1 MLILDCEIK
10 NLLLKGKKDVRKEG
24 FVYAKDWN
32 DYQGMGISVVGTYS
46 YVSDKFDYFTEES
59 LSELQKFIDSH
70 DLIVGFNIIN
80 FDLKLLEAFGV
91 QIPRE
96 KVYDIYLEIKRAAD
110 AGKYEKGFNLKN
122 IALVNNVSQKSGH
135 GADAPEMWQ
144 QGKKTDVIGYCL
156 QDVLVTKEI
165 LDLIMEGKLKDPR
178 NTENILNVEK
188 PFLEDGE
195 ESLID
200 PDIIM
205 SCSENYHYKA
215 NDDKGGSIEEL
226 FEEVETHSLGNENG
240 YTEEENDEDN
250 NS

>member
-24 FVYAKDWN
+24 FVYAKNWN
-32 DYQGMGISVVGTYS
+32 DFQGMGISVVGAYS
-46 YVSDKFDYFTEES
+46 YKFEVFVHFQEND
-59 LSELQKFIDSH
+59 LSALQKYIDSH

-110 AGKYEKGFNLKN
+110 VGKYEKGFNLKN

-144 QGKKTDVIGYCL
+144 QGKEKEVVEYCL

-178 NTENILNVEK
+178 NPENILNVEK
-188 PFLEDGE
+188 PFLEDDTQLSKKECEVIEKDTEDE
-195 ESLID
+195 EGDWGLEIED
-200 PDIIM
+200 EKEI
-205 SCSENYHYKA
+205 ENE
-215 NDDKGGSIEEL
+215 I
-226 FEEVETHSLGNENG
+226 
-240 YTEEENDEDN
+240 N
-250 NS
+250 NF

>member
-10 NLLLKGKKDVRKEG
+10 NLLLKGKKDVRKDG

-32 DYQGMGISVVGTYS
+32 DFQGMGISVVGTYS
-46 YVSDKFDYFTEES
+46 YVSDKFDHFTEES
-59 LSELQKFIDSH
+59 LSELQKLIDSH

-80 FDLKLLEAFGV
+80 FDLKLLEALGV

-96 KVYDIYLEIKRAAD
+96 KVYDIYLELKRAAD

-144 QGKKTDVIGYCL
+144 QGKEKEVVEYCL

-165 LDLIMEGKLKDPR
+165 LDLVMEGKLKDPR
-178 NTENILNVEK
+178 NPKNILNVEK
-188 PFLEDGE
+188 PFLEEDTQLSKE
-195 ESLID
+195 ECEVIEKD
-200 PDIIM
+200 AEDEEGDWGTEI
-205 SCSENYHYKA
+205 E
-215 NDDKGGSIEEL
+215 DEEKGDA
-226 FEEVETHSLGNENG
+226 
-240 YTEEENDEDN
+240 DEDN